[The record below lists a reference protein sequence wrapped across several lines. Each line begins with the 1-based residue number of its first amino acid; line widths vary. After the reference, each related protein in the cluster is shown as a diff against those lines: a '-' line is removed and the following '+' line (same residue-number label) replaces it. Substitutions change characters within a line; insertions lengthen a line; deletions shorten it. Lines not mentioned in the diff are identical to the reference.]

1 VRRRLFPWI
10 ILVCLVL
17 PGCVG
22 TDVGNPQDGS
32 EVELDAK
39 GYESTNTS
47 ALTLPS
53 GLRIDAAWISLSQ
66 FEFRSSEECAT
77 QEAVVEQPILVD
89 VIANRTVTERPRLSV
104 PPGNYCR
111 LDAGFIPWSGD
122 VPDGAPESVSGYSVV
137 VEGARADGAEFIL
150 RSDMDMSLILNAR
163 NGAFALSDGA
173 ESLIIGFAVDM
184 WFNENTL
191 DAIDA
196 GDGRIE
202 IGPNSN
208 PSVYNQ
214 FNAALRRSAH
224 LYRDANRDN
233 ALGMSERAEALARGR
248 DPGAGNNGQ

>member
-1 VRRRLFPWI
+1 M
-10 ILVCLVL
+10 

-39 GYESTNTS
+39 GYESINTS

-53 GLRIDAAWISLSQ
+53 GLRIDSAWISLSQ
-66 FEFRSSEECAT
+66 FEFRSSQDCASS
-77 QEAVVEQPILVD
+77 QAVFDQPILVD
-89 VIANRTVTERPRLSV
+89 VIANQTVTDRPQFTV
-104 PPGNYCR
+104 PAGDYCR

-122 VPDGAPESVSGYSVV
+122 VPDGAPESISGYSVV
-137 VEGARADGAEFIL
+137 VEGARADGAEFIV

-163 NGAFALSDGA
+163 SGAFALSDGA

-196 GDGRIE
+196 GNGRIE
-202 IGPNSN
+202 IDPGTNPN
-208 PSVYNQ
+208 VYNQ

-233 ALGMSERAEALARGR
+233 ALGMSERAQALARGNN
-248 DPGAGNNGQ
+248 PGSGTGGQ